1 MIGQCRNLVSTC
13 CILRRLSGFIG
24 TIFWTMALVSR
35 KNEAEGAKL
44 DGNNSFDFAPSIHES
59 AFVTVGDFIGVDEQA
74 GFLRYTATLL
84 NLLSCHT

>member
-1 MIGQCRNLVSTC
+1 
-13 CILRRLSGFIG
+13 
-24 TIFWTMALVSR
+24 MALVSR
-35 KNEAEGAKL
+35 KNEAEGDKL

-84 NLLSCHT
+84 NLLLYRT